1 MNSFFLLTVL
11 FSLQIRADTGVKTLI
26 LDPPPHYIL
35 NSQIQQCVAGLPTIG
50 WMGFDHTWLIQQ
62 NQSFGMPYS
71 LTHNAIQGG
80 YASIRTPDPSLSNL
94 TSDPVCQPIYQPENI
109 SQEKFVQKFSC
120 LISKLTDSD
129 EVFAPDWQPIF
140 VYDWAVSNCHS
151 SVRFILDCAGGAM
164 SLYPNAGLGSHYSAN
179 EEMHVFQR
187 NAKNTTDPEL
197 QNLQNIFSQF
207 LQEIES
213 LNQNPNEIEKFL
225 KDHSPTILAESAYQ
239 SKAIEKTRDLHQAGL
254 YRRLQKF
261 DLHLKKIIAQ
271 EPKTFNPGLLQKL
284 KELQE
289 LFRSPDT
296 ITRTYQQICEQAQKE
311 CP

>member
-1 MNSFFLLTVL
+1 MKAFFFITIL
-11 FSLQIRADTGVKTLI
+11 FSLHSFAETATKGLI
-26 LDPPPHYIL
+26 LDPPPHFIL

-50 WMGFDHTWLIQQ
+50 WMGFDHTWLVQN

-80 YASIRTPDPSLSNL
+80 YASIRTPDPSLSSL

-109 SQEKFVQKFSC
+109 SQEKFAQKFSC

-129 EVFAPDWQPIF
+129 EVLAPDWQPIF
-140 VYDWAVSNCHS
+140 VYAWAVSNCHS

-187 NAKNTTDPEL
+187 NAKNAMDPEL
-197 QNLQNIFSQF
+197 QNLQSIFSQF
-207 LQEIES
+207 LQELES

-225 KDHSPTILAESAYQ
+225 KDHSPAILAESAHQ
-239 SKAIEKTRDLHQAGL
+239 SKTLEKTRDLRQTGL

-261 DLHLKKIIAQ
+261 DLLFKKIIAQ
-271 EPKTFNPGLLQKL
+271 DPKAFSPDLLQKL
-284 KELQE
+284 KDLQD
-289 LFRSPDT
+289 LFRSPD
-296 ITRTYQQICEQAQKE
+296 IVNRTYQQICEQAQKE
-311 CP
+311 CS